1 MAMYTVLVGL
11 IYGILEGLTEWLP
24 VSSTGHLILL
34 RQVLPPVDNAF
45 FALFEVVIQLGAMA
59 AVPVLF
65 FDRLWP
71 LCRKDKG
78 EMPPDGARKRT
89 FGLRREVLALWG
101 RILLAALPA
110 AAIGFLLDD
119 WLESHLFRVPVVGA
133 MLILYGLL
141 FLLPLGKRPGTVQ
154 DLADLTPRQA
164 AGVGA
169 FQVLSL
175 VPGTSRSGATILGGL
190 AVGLDRPTA
199 ATFSFFLGVPVMAG
213 AGALRTLRYF
223 AGGGQLCGEQW
234 LLLVTGTATAFSV
247 SLLVLRTLVAFVRR
261 HSFAPFG
268 VYRILLGAAVLALYG
283 SQK

>member
-1 MAMYTVLVGL
+1 MRAIVTGL

-34 RQVLPPVDNAF
+34 RSVLPPVDDAF
-45 FALFEVVIQLGAMA
+45 FALFEVVVQTAAML
-59 AVPVLF
+59 AVLLLY

-71 LCRKDKG
+71 FARVKTG
-78 EMPPDGARKRT
+78 ADGAKNGAFAVRRDV
-89 FGLRREVLALWG
+89 LRLWG

-110 AAIGFLLDD
+110 AVVGFLLDD
-119 WLESHLFRVPVVGA
+119 LLERYLFQVPVVAA
-133 MLILYGLL
+133 MLISYGVL
-141 FLLPLGKRPGTVQ
+141 FLLPVRRPAAVR
-154 DLADLTPRQA
+154 DLADISPRRA

-190 AVGLDRPTA
+190 FAGLDRPTA

-213 AGALRTLRYF
+213 AGVLRAVRYF
-223 AGGGQLCGEQW
+223 GGGGRLSADERLILSAGV
-234 LLLVTGTATAFSV
+234 LSAFLV
-247 SLLVLRTLVAFVRR
+247 SLLVLRTLTAFVRR

-268 VYRILLGAAVLALYG
+268 VYRILLGAAVLALYFFKRG
-283 SQK
+283 